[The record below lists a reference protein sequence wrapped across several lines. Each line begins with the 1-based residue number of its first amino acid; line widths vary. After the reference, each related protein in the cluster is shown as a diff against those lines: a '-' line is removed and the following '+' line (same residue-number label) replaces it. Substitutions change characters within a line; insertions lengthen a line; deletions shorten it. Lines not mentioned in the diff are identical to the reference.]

1 MGSRVRALPDHYN
14 LDDLDIMADSSR
26 YMLYKKVARGGMAE
40 IYLGKQIGE
49 DGFQRI
55 CCIKRI
61 LPHYAQDQEFIEMFR
76 DEAHICKRLQH
87 ANIVRVEGFEEVEGS
102 YAIIMEFINGGDLRT
117 VLASCEKQNV
127 KLSVPMA
134 LYIIAEAARGL
145 HFAHCKVDDLTGK
158 PLDIVHRDISPQ
170 NILISFEGEVKVTD
184 FGIADADNKATET
197 KPGIVKG
204 KYSYMSPEQISA
216 GAVDAR
222 TDVFALAIVLWEM
235 IAMKR
240 LFQGDNEVMTIQ
252 RVKSCQITEDL
263 RKLNPGVENELYQLI
278 MKGLHKDPN
287 GRFGSAAEF
296 EKALR
301 KYINKRYADFT
312 VDDLAEFVKAL
323 MKVRLKEMQ
332 QEIKNLLSKE
342 VPSRKEA
349 PPQQHNP
356 FTTIAPSNNQGFQPV
371 EPSHSPPAKAFDP
384 KAFGHTGARPRG
396 NQGGAQPEF
405 SVISRVP
412 GTGRHAV
419 NRSSVHQRAANA
431 IPGAQQRYRHSSRRS
446 QSYSTSS
453 SAYPLFLVLALVL
466 GAIGYVAF
474 KRNIFFS
481 SGMGKVRVSTTP
493 NNVTVVLDGKP
504 LFFGRYVKTPLE
516 FIPVNSK
523 TKGTYRIRSL
533 SYEDT
538 AILSSEKTHVLLV
551 RRTGF
556 RDEKFSFRADKD
568 LERFLVLDKLVDIAP
583 TRLRLKSK
591 QFRSVWVKMDDG
603 EITDEIFIEE
613 PYDAR
618 DITFGEVHVFWIY
631 PFGFRSKKGVFSCRV
646 IPRAKN
652 WIAPYLVDIYPE
664 ARKCKT
670 PHE

>member
-1 MGSRVRALPDHYN
+1 
-14 LDDLDIMADSSR
+14 MADSSR

-117 VLASCEKQNV
+117 VLSSCEKQNHQ
-127 KLSVPMA
+127 LSVPMT

-158 PLDIVHRDISPQ
+158 PLEIVHRDISPQ

-184 FGIADADNKATET
+184 FGIADADSKETET

-216 GAVDAR
+216 MSVDAR

-235 IAMKR
+235 LAMKR
-240 LFQGDNEVMTIQ
+240 LFQGENEVMTIQ
-252 RVKSCQITEDL
+252 MVRSCQISEDL
-263 RKLNPGVENELYQLI
+263 RKLNSKVDNELYQLL
-278 MKGLHKDPN
+278 MKGLSKDPRS
-287 GRFGSAAEF
+287 RFSSAAEF

-312 VDDLAEFVKAL
+312 VNDLAEFIKKL
-323 MKVRLKEMQ
+323 MSARLKEMQ
-332 QEIKNLLSKE
+332 LEIKNLLSKQ
-342 VPSRKEA
+342 VPS
-349 PPQQHNP
+349 QNP
-356 FTTIAPSNNQGFQPV
+356 FMSNTPATGSNFQV
-371 EPSHSPPAKAFDP
+371 EHHSASFKP
-384 KAFGHTGARPRG
+384 KA
-396 NQGGAQPEF
+396 QGQTKSSKPKGGFSGRQPEF
-405 SVISRVP
+405 SVISGVP
-412 GTGRHAV
+412 GTGRHAIG
-419 NRSSVHQRAANA
+419 RSSNHQRSNDAPRSAPL
-431 IPGAQQRYRHSSRRS
+431 PGAHQHYRHSSRRS
-446 QSYSTSS
+446 QSYSSPTG
-453 SAYPLFLVLALVL
+453 AYMLLLVLVLVL
-466 GAIGYVAF
+466 GGIGFVAY
-474 KRNIFFS
+474 KKDIF
-481 SGMGKVRVSTTP
+481 GTDMGKLRISTTP
-493 NNVTVVLDGKP
+493 DNVTVWLDGKP
-504 LFFGRYVKTPLE
+504 LFGGQYVKTPLD
-516 FIPVNSK
+516 FTPA
-523 TKGTYRIRSL
+523 KGKGRGRYRIISKE
-533 SYEDT
+533 YEDS
-538 AILSSEKTHVLLV
+538 AVLNSDKSHVLVV
-551 RRTGF
+551 RRSGF
-556 RDEKFSFRADKD
+556 KDERFVFKVDKD
-568 LERFLVLDKLVDIAP
+568 LERFLVLDKMVDIAP

-591 QFRSVWVKMDDG
+591 RFKSVWVKMDDG
-603 EITDEIFIEE
+603 EITEELNASE

-618 DITFGEVHVFWIY
+618 DITFGEVHVFWVY
-631 PFGFRSKKGVFSCRV
+631 PYGFRSKKGVFNCRV

-664 ARKCKT
+664 SRKCKT

>member
-1 MGSRVRALPDHYN
+1 
-14 LDDLDIMADSSR
+14 MAGSSR

-117 VLASCEKQNV
+117 VLSSCEKQSLR
-127 KLSVPMA
+127 LSVPMT

-158 PLDIVHRDISPQ
+158 PLEIVHRDISPQ

-184 FGIADADNKATET
+184 FGIADADSKATET

-216 GAVDAR
+216 MAVDAR

-240 LFQGDNEVMTIQ
+240 LFQGENEVMTIQ
-252 RVKSCQITEDL
+252 KVRSCQITDDL
-263 RKLNPGVENELYQLI
+263 RKLNPKVDDELFKII
-278 MKGLHKDPN
+278 MKGLHKDPR
-287 GRFGSAAEF
+287 GRFSSAAEF

-301 KYINKRYADFT
+301 KYLNKRFSDFT
-312 VDDLAEFVKAL
+312 VNDLAEFIKKL
-323 MKVRLKEMQ
+323 MKARLKEMQ
-332 QEIKNLLSKE
+332 QEIKILLSK
-342 VPSRKEA
+342 KA
-349 PPQQHNP
+349 PAPQQNP
-356 FTTIAPSNNQGFQPV
+356 FMNNAPVGGNFVVDS
-371 EPSHSPPAKAFDP
+371 SRSASFDQRSY
-384 KAFGHTGARPRG
+384 TGAVG
-396 NQGGAQPEF
+396 QGSFSGQQPEF
-405 SVISRVP
+405 SVIGGVP
-412 GTGRHAV
+412 GTGRHAP
-419 NRSSVHQRAANA
+419 NRGS
-431 IPGAQQRYRHSSRRS
+431 GQQRSHDAMRNSPYRQSSRRS
-446 QSYSTSS
+446 SQSYSSPAG
-453 SAYPLFLVLALVL
+453 AYMLVFFLALVL
-466 GAIGYVAF
+466 GLIGYVAF
-474 KRNIFFS
+474 QKNLFGT
-481 SGMGKVRVSTTP
+481 GMGKLRISTTP
-493 NNVTVVLDGKP
+493 DNVTVWLDGKP
-504 LFFGRYVKTPLE
+504 LFGGRYVKTPLE
-516 FIPVNSK
+516 FTPSSAKGKKGKNTYQIFSK
-523 TKGTYRIRSL
+523 DLKD
-533 SYEDT
+533 E
-538 AILSSEKTHVLLV
+538 AFLSSDKSHALVV

-556 RDEKFSFRADKD
+556 KDEKFVFKADKD
-568 LERFLVLDKLVDIAP
+568 LERFLVLDKVVDIAP
-583 TRLRLKSK
+583 TRLRLKSNHFE
-591 QFRSVWVKMDDG
+591 QVWVRMDNG
-603 EITDEIFIEE
+603 EITDKVTAAE

-618 DITFGEVHVFWIY
+618 DITFGEVHVFWIF
-631 PFGFRSKKGVFSCRV
+631 PNGFRNKKGAFNCRV

-652 WIAPYLVDIYPE
+652 WIAPYLIDIYPE
-664 ARKCKT
+664 IRKCKT

>member
-1 MGSRVRALPDHYN
+1 
-14 LDDLDIMADSSR
+14 MAANSR

-117 VLASCEKQNV
+117 VLSSCEKQNHR
-127 KLSVPMA
+127 LSIPMT

-158 PLDIVHRDISPQ
+158 PLEIVHRDISPQ

-184 FGIADADNKATET
+184 FGIADADSKATET

-216 GAVDAR
+216 MAVDAR

-240 LFQGDNEVMTIQ
+240 LFQGENEVMTIQ
-252 RVKSCQITEDL
+252 KVRACQISDDL
-263 RKLNPGVENELYQLI
+263 RKLNSKVDNELYQLI
-278 MKGLHKDPN
+278 MKGLHKDPR
-287 GRFGSAAEF
+287 GRFSSAAEF

-312 VDDLAEFVKAL
+312 VNDLGEFIKNL
-323 MKVRLKEMQ
+323 MKSRLKEMQ
-332 QEIKNLLSKE
+332 QEIKSLLSKK
-342 VPSRKEA
+342 VPTPQQNPFMNNAPPGGSNFQVDPSRSA
-349 PPQQHNP
+349 
-356 FTTIAPSNNQGFQPV
+356 S
-371 EPSHSPPAKAFDP
+371 FDP
-384 KAFGHTGARPRG
+384 RPFSQTGARG
-396 NQGGAQPEF
+396 QGSFSGQHQPEF
-405 SVISRVP
+405 SVVGGVP
-412 GTGRHAV
+412 GTGRHSIN
-419 NRSSVHQRAANA
+419 NRGQRSNDGLRSASL
-431 IPGAQQRYRHSSRRS
+431 PGGQQYRQSTRRS
-446 QSYSTSS
+446 HSYSSPVG
-453 SAYPLFLVLALVL
+453 AYMLVFFLALVL
-466 GAIGYVAF
+466 GLIGYVGV
-474 KRNIFFS
+474 KKGFFG
-481 SGMGKVRVSTTP
+481 SGMGKIRISTTP
-493 NNVTVVLDGKP
+493 VNVTVTLNNKP
-504 LFFGRYVKTPLE
+504 LFGGRYVKTPLE
-516 FIPVNSK
+516 FAPSNG
-523 TKGTYRIRSL
+523 KGKNRYRIVSKQNFEDSAFL
-533 SYEDT
+533 SPDK
-538 AILSSEKTHVLLV
+538 SNVLVV

-556 RDEKFSFRADKD
+556 KEEKYVFKTDKD
-568 LERFLVLDKLVDIAP
+568 TERFLVLDKVVDIAP

-591 QFRSVWVKMDDG
+591 RYQSVWVRMDNG
-603 EITDEIFIEE
+603 EITDRVDASE

-618 DITFGEVHVFWIY
+618 DITFGDVHVFYIY
-631 PFGFRSKKGVFSCRV
+631 PNGFRSKEGVFSCRV

-664 ARKCKT
+664 VRKCT
-670 PHE
+670 FPRE